1 MGKHLVNETALIL
14 HQSDNIICFYFV
26 VHANGHLQ
34 HQQVSPDQFGRAK
47 MDSLGHPYEEVEVE
61 QVMEQRM
68 GQPHLEEG
76 EETR

>member
-1 MGKHLVNETALIL
+1 
-14 HQSDNIICFYFV
+14 
-26 VHANGHLQ
+26 
-34 HQQVSPDQFGRAK
+34 

-68 GQPHLEEG
+68 SQPHLEEG

>member
-1 MGKHLVNETALIL
+1 MYLFMFKKINLLIIY
-14 HQSDNIICFYFV
+14 II
-26 VHANGHLQ
+26 VHSNGHFQ
-34 HQQVSPDQFGRAK
+34 QQVSPDQFGRAK

-68 GQPHLEEG
+68 SQPHLEEG